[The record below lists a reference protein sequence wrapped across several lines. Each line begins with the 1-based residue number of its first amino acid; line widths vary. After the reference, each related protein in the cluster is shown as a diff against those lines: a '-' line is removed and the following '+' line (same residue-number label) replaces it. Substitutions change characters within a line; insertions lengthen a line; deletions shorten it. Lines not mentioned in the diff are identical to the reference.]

1 MKFHWSP
8 LYIAGAIAS
17 AIPYASSH
25 ELHLPYLPSLVPENP
40 VETYLSLKWAIQNG
54 SLYANNDRVFPPAMS
69 MQLHAP
75 LYESHRNIPLEQED
89 IKMSYSITARPIP
102 SGENG
107 SRSEI
112 LRIHVELLDNE
123 GRPVTPNA
131 VALDLLDH
139 PDGTHRITRV
149 RLESTRAEVK
159 PKPWQMTYWK
169 SQVDSLFNQ
178 KDKPTLSSTTNSQ
191 SKPKPTLAKSK
202 PGKEESKSK
211 SESESESDSTDS
223 VGYIFSPYF
232 SPSTWIV
239 PSEKG
244 HHGKSHTHH
253 HHHHKDDS
261 FLRLI
266 RPVILPAMLGIGA
279 GLVACLF
286 GFCAGHLIM
295 AISARLGFCK
305 KRTYHRRLRSI
316 PPCLE
321 EGYPAEKALFV
332 IPEVQ
337 SEDSD
342 E

>member
-1 MKFHWSP
+1 
-8 LYIAGAIAS
+8 
-17 AIPYASSH
+17 
-25 ELHLPYLPSLVPENP
+25 
-40 VETYLSLKWAIQNG
+40 
-54 SLYANNDRVFPPAMS
+54 

-75 LYESHRNIPLEQED
+75 LYESHRNIPLEEED

-112 LRIHVELLDNE
+112 LRVHVELLDNE

-149 RLESTRAEVK
+149 RLESSRGQIK
-159 PKPWQMTYWK
+159 PKPWQMKYWK

-178 KDKPTLSSTTNSQ
+178 KDKPNLSSTTNSQ
-191 SKPKPTLAKSK
+191 SKPKPALAKPNS
-202 PGKEESKSK
+202 GKEESV
-211 SESESESDSTDS
+211 SESDSTDS

-244 HHGKSHTHH
+244 HHGHH
-253 HHHHKDDS
+253 RPHHHHKDDS

-332 IPEVQ
+332 IPEVH
-337 SEDSD
+337 SEESD
-342 E
+342 EQAQWSLSYRI

>member
-1 MKFHWSP
+1 
-8 LYIAGAIAS
+8 
-17 AIPYASSH
+17 
-25 ELHLPYLPSLVPENP
+25 
-40 VETYLSLKWAIQNG
+40 
-54 SLYANNDRVFPPAMS
+54 

-75 LYESHRNIPLEQED
+75 LYESHRNIPLEEED

-149 RLESTRAEVK
+149 RLESSRGQVK
-159 PKPWQMTYWK
+159 PRPWQMKYWK

-191 SKPKPTLAKSK
+191 SKPKPALAKPTS
-202 PGKEESKSK
+202 GKEDP
-211 SESESESDSTDS
+211 ESESDSTDS

-244 HHGKSHTHH
+244 HHGHRRP

-337 SEDSD
+337 FEESD